1 MSGIVIL
8 LAVIV
13 VMYLIGKYAIEEGQR
28 VERQKKMMEDLKNFD
43 KKHKTGIYKTK

>member
-1 MSGIVIL
+1 MSGVVISL
-8 LAVIV
+8 IVIV

-43 KKHKTGIYKTK
+43 KKHKVGTYKTK